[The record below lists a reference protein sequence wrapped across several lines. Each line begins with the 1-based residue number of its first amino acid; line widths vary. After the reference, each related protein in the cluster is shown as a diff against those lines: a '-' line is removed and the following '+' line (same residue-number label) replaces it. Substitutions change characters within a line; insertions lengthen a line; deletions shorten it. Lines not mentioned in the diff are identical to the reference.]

1 MEFLKNVIIG
11 QFVPGESV
19 IHRLDARIKILLVFI
34 LMITLFLLKS
44 VFGITMYFLFVITAV
59 VASKISFSYI
69 LRGLKAVFILVL
81 ITVIFNIFF
90 TLGDVIFKFYFITIT
105 KQGLILSFLMIFR
118 IIMLVVLTSLLT
130 LTTSSINLTDALES
144 LMSFLKPVRFPA
156 HEVAMMMTIALRFV
170 PILLFQTEKIMKA
183 QASRGVDFSHGN
195 LIKRAKALI
204 PVLVPLFIGAFKSAE
219 ELATAME
226 ARCYQTG
233 VKRTKMRQQKITMV
247 DLSVFLIASSWIIL
261 IILY

>member
-1 MEFLKNVIIG
+1 LELLKNVIIG

-34 LMITLFLLKS
+34 LMIALFLVKS
-44 VFGITMYFLFVITAV
+44 VFGVIMYLLFVIAAV
-59 VASKISFSYI
+59 IASKISFSYI
-69 LRGLKAVFILVL
+69 LRGLKSVFILVL
-81 ITVIFNIFF
+81 ITVVFNIFF
-90 TLGDVIFKFYFITIT
+90 TTGDAVFKFYFITIT

-144 LMSFLKPVRFPA
+144 LMSFLKPVKFPA

-183 QASRGVDFSHGN
+183 QASRGVDFTHGS
-195 LIKRAKALI
+195 LIKRAKSLI

-233 VKRTKMRQQKITMV
+233 VKRTKMRQQKITSL
-247 DLSVFLIASSWIIL
+247 DLIVFLIASAWVIL

>member
-1 MEFLKNVIIG
+1 MELLKNVIIG
-11 QFVPGESV
+11 QYIPGESV

-34 LMITLFLLKS
+34 LMIALFLVKS
-44 VFGITMYFLFVITAV
+44 VFGVTMYLLFVITAV
-59 VASKISFSYI
+59 IMSRISFSYI
-69 LRGLKAVFILVL
+69 LRGLRAVFILVL
-81 ITVIFNIFF
+81 ITVVFNIFF
-90 TLGDVIFKFYFITIT
+90 TTGDVVFKFYFITIT
-105 KQGLILSFLMIFR
+105 KQGLLLSFLMIFR

-144 LMSFLKPVRFPA
+144 LMSFLKPVKFPA

-183 QASRGVDFSHGN
+183 QASRGVDFSHGS
-195 LIKRAKALI
+195 LIARAKALI

-233 VKRTKMRQQKITMV
+233 AKRTKMRQQKITSL
-247 DLSVFLIASSWIIL
+247 DLTVFLIAAGWVIL